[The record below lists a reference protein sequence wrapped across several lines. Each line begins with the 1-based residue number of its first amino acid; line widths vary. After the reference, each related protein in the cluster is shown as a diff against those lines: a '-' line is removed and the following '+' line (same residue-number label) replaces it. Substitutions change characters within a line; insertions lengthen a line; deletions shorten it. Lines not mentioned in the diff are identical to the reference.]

1 MILWV
6 SKKLVNCII
15 KNKYVKEMINDQFG
29 NYVIQ
34 KALKVSDYDTQV
46 EIINQIKPQIEQLR
60 QTNIGRK
67 IYEHLMQSYNGFFKN
82 TSE

>member
-1 MILWV
+1 
-6 SKKLVNCII
+6 
-15 KNKYVKEMINDQFG
+15 MINDQFG

-34 KALKVSDYDTQV
+34 KALKVSDYDTQI

-67 IYEHLMQSYNGFFKN
+67 IYEHLMQSYNDFFKDI
-82 TSE
+82 TK